1 MNGGEAEPGIGGNDQ
16 PPDQEARQPAV
27 EGEWLVIQDEVNWA
41 RGADGPWH
49 RVSGFPEAPGSA
61 NTLCGLVL
69 TDPRNTSP
77 DPPLDST
84 ERCHDCMIEGE
95 AQPANH

>member
-1 MNGGEAEPGIGGNDQ
+1 M
-16 PPDQEARQPAV
+16 
-27 EGEWLVIQDEVNWA
+27 IQDDVRWA

-69 TDPRNTSP
+69 TKLRDTSP
-77 DPPLDST
+77 EPPLESAD
-84 ERCHDCMIEGE
+84 RCRDCKIEGE